1 MQNIIWKREEERE
14 EVTGV
19 NKQRRKN
26 LPTVHLLPAK
36 THNQIKTFYYNFD
49 QL

>member
-26 LPTVHLLPAK
+26 LSTVFHSVPAE
-36 THNQIKTFYYNFD
+36 D
-49 QL
+49 SL

>member
-1 MQNIIWKREEERE
+1 MQNIIWKREEERK

-26 LPTVHLLPAK
+26 LSTWFLHK
-36 THNQIKTFYYNFD
+36 THCELKTVYYNSD
-49 QL
+49 